1 MIAMPL
7 PQTFSLLVLGLGST
21 GFNVIEWALRHQG
34 ERVSAVCVYGGA
46 SAEPN
51 ESTRALEKQ
60 GVRFVFGTESVEGSY
75 DVCVA
80 SPGISEF
87 SEFYRSARAA
97 STQIMGE
104 PEFAYRLSPERWC
117 GITGTNGKTTT
128 TALVEHLIRSSGM
141 AATAVGNIGTATISA
156 VDSRSP
162 GDWLVVFVALASLY
176 GHIFSPYL
184 HFHGGKGIATG
195 VGILFGYFWPLALVH
210 LGIFIVLVALTRY
223 VSLGSIVTAGLVP
236 LTMYLAFPSMGAG
249 ALALWALLGWTVVWA
264 HRSNIRRLRAGKESK
279 LSFSKRVTTKDDD

>member
-1 MIAMPL
+1 MDSSMRV
-7 PQTFSLLVLGLGST
+7 LLVT
-21 GFNVIEWALRHQG
+21 
-34 ERVSAVCVYGGA
+34 AVCCIA
-46 SAEPN
+46 SY
-51 ESTRALEKQ
+51 L
-60 GVRFVFGTESVEGSY
+60 V
-75 DVCVA
+75 
-80 SPGISEF
+80 
-87 SEFYRSARAA
+87 
-97 STQIMGE
+97 
-104 PEFAYRLSPERWC
+104 C
-117 GITGTNGKTTT
+117 GIPFGKILGKRLGNVDIQQ
-128 TALVEHLIRSSGM
+128 AGS
-141 AATAVGNIGTATISA
+141 GNIGTTNALRVAGPKVAALTLLFDLLKGTVCVVVARYAIPAWGYCGPAAA
-156 VDSRSP
+156 VAPGAP

-279 LSFSKRVTTKDDD
+279 LSFGKRVTTKDDD

>member
-1 MIAMPL
+1 MPL

-51 ESTRALEKQ
+51 ESTRALEEH

-117 GITGTNGKTTT
+117 GITGTNG
-128 TALVEHLIRSSGM
+128 SS
-141 AATAVGNIGTATISA
+141 
-156 VDSRSP
+156 
-162 GDWLVVFVALASLY
+162 
-176 GHIFSPYL
+176 
-184 HFHGGKGIATG
+184 
-195 VGILFGYFWPLALVH
+195 
-210 LGIFIVLVALTRY
+210 
-223 VSLGSIVTAGLVP
+223 SI
-236 LTMYLAFPSMGAG
+236 
-249 ALALWALLGWTVVWA
+249 
-264 HRSNIRRLRAGKESK
+264 
-279 LSFSKRVTTKDDD
+279 